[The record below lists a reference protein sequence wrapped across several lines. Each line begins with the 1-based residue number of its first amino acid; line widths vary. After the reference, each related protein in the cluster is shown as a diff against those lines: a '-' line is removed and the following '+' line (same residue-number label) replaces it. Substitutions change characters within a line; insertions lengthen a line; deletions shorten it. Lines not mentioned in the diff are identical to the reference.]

1 MFELRYI
8 PDVVTLELD
17 EGKCTGCGMCV
28 DVCPHAVFTIENG
41 TAEIVDR
48 NACMGCGACEM
59 NCPPGAITAESGVGC
74 AAAVITGA
82 VRGTEPVCDCGDG
95 GDGGTASCCG

>member
-17 EGKCTGCGMCV
+17 ASKCTGCGMCV
-28 DVCPHAVFTIENG
+28 DVCPHAVLAIENG

-48 NACMGCGACEM
+48 DACMECGACEM
-59 NCPPGAITAESGVGC
+59 NCPPGAISVRSGVGC

-82 VRGTEPVCDCGDG
+82 VRGTEPACDCGDG
-95 GDGGTASCCG
+95 GDDGTSSCCG